1 MDASSLHPCRFD
13 GYRLD
18 PRTRVLLGP
27 EGEPVP
33 LSPRAL
39 DVLIHLVQ
47 HADRIV
53 SKDELLESVW
63 QGRVV
68 EENTLTQAV
77 STLRRALGTGAGDHR
92 YVVTIPGRGYR
103 FVAEL
108 AVDAPEPAPVPAVG
122 AEPGL
127 PRLRPASKGTWI
139 AVSIALALL
148 LVLLAAWPGADRRG
162 DAISADA
169 GIPTLAVLPFRQVSD
184 DPRDDLLALGMAET
198 LITRLGRHEGLRVR
212 ALGSAARSSATGE
225 GAMAAGIALGASFLV
240 DGSTQRSGDHVRVNA
255 RLVSV
260 PAEDTLWA
268 ETYDTQIADVFTVQD
283 DIAAAVSAALGLRD
297 ERYAGAVEAPC
308 DGSDAEAYRAY
319 LSGHHL
325 LQIPSSDGL
334 RRAIGEFR
342 RALELDP
349 TCARA
354 WAGQAFAWRGLAITG
369 DQEPLAVFPIAKAA
383 VDRALELDPLLAEAY
398 ASRGFIQF
406 WHDWDWS
413 ASEASLLRAIAL
425 NPSLAEARFSYAH
438 LLSSLGR
445 HEQAL
450 EQVRQARELDPL
462 SPLINTLEAR
472 FLLVAGQPEAARQRV
487 EHVLQL
493 APGFWIALLTRA
505 SMALE
510 EGDMEAAVADAEAAV
525 ARSSGATPA
534 LATLGAVHVR
544 AGRPEEAR
552 ALLASLQA
560 KSADTYVPAGAMA
573 ILHNALGERER
584 ALDLLERAVA
594 ERDLRLTFLKVE
606 RGWDNLREDPRFIA
620 IHRAVGLDDDQ
631 IPARIGAP
639 EP

>member
-1 MDASSLHPCRFD
+1 MDALPLHPCRFD

-27 EGEPVP
+27 DGEPVP

-39 DVLIHLVQ
+39 DVLVHLVQ

-53 SKDELLESVW
+53 SKDELLQTVW

-92 YVVTIPGRGYR
+92 YVVTVPGRGYR

-108 AVDAPEPAPVPAVG
+108 AEDAPEPAAAPA
-122 AEPGL
+122 AEAGSGSP
-127 PRLRPASKGTWI
+127 PLRTASRATWI
-139 AVSIALALL
+139 AASIALAAFLA
-148 LVLLAAWPGADRRG
+148 LLAAWPGADRRG
-162 DAISADA
+162 GAISASA
-169 GIPTLAVLPFRQVSD
+169 SIPTLAVLPFRQVSD
-184 DPRDDLLALGMAET
+184 DSRDELLALGLAET

-212 ALGSAARSSATGE
+212 SLGSAARSSAAGE
-225 GAMAAGIALGASFLV
+225 DVIAAGRALGARFLV
-240 DGSTQRSGDHVRVNA
+240 DGSTQRSGDRVRVNA

-260 PAEDTLWA
+260 PSEDTLWA
-268 ETYDTQIADVFTVQD
+268 ETYDTLIADVFTVQD
-283 DIAAAVSAALGLRD
+283 DIAHAVSAALGLRD
-297 ERYAGAVEAPC
+297 ERVADAIEAPC
-308 DGSDAEAYRAY
+308 DGRNAEAYRAY

-325 LQIPSSDGL
+325 LQMPSSDGL

-354 WAGQAFAWRGLAITG
+354 WAGQAFAWRGMAITG
-369 DQEPLAVFPIAKAA
+369 DQEPLAVFPIARAA
-383 VDRALELDPLLAEAY
+383 VERALALDPGLAEAY
-398 ASRGFIQF
+398 ASLGFIQF

-413 ASEASLLRAIAL
+413 ASEASLQRAIEL

-438 LLSSLGR
+438 LLSNLGR

-450 EQVRQARELDPL
+450 DQVRQARELDPL

-487 EHVLQL
+487 EHVLKL

-505 SMALE
+505 SLAME
-510 EGDMEAAVADAEAAV
+510 EGEMEAAEADAKAAV
-525 ARSSGATPA
+525 TNSSGATSA
-534 LATLGAVHVR
+534 LATLGAVYVR
-544 AGRPEEAR
+544 AGRPDDAR
-552 ALLASLQA
+552 TLLASLQA
-560 KSADTYVPAGAMA
+560 QSADTHVPAGAMA
-573 ILHNALGERER
+573 ILHNALGEHER
-584 ALDLLERAVA
+584 ALDLLEQALD

-606 RGWDNLREDPRFIA
+606 RGWDNLRDDPRFIA
-620 IHRAVGLDDDQ
+620 ILRAVGLEDDQ
-631 IPARIGAP
+631 IPAQFGRRSP
-639 EP
+639 